1 MQEVYKK
8 KGDPMITDSSRGILL
23 ADHAS
28 KALTGMI
35 KEKLDAEYEKRMPS
49 TQFGA
54 VSKRGADQASH
65 IVRTAI
71 DVAARW
77 NFSIVVLFLDLV
89 KAFDRVIRELV
100 YGWGPTPPV
109 DKVAFLKTRG
119 VSERAAAWIIDYLE
133 VHGNLLAQ

>member
-8 KGDPMITDSSRGILL
+8 KGDPMITDPSRGILL

-28 KALTGMI
+28 KALPCMI
-35 KEKLDAEYEKRMPS
+35 KEKFDAEYEKRMPS
-49 TQFGA
+49 AQFGA
-54 VSKRGADQASH
+54 VSKRGTDQASH

-89 KAFDRVIRELV
+89 NAFD
-100 YGWGPTPPV
+100 
-109 DKVAFLKTRG
+109 
-119 VSERAAAWIIDYLE
+119 
-133 VHGNLLAQ
+133 